1 MICDHDVAWP
11 WPCGEEPVMTVTLP
25 NGCMRTVD
33 DSQPGAE
40 MPIAFVTADGA
51 RPQTSTYDE
60 RPMPRYRP
68 RLRASSRRDS
78 KLA

>member
-1 MICDHDVAWP
+1 MTSTSSYGTPSSVATICDHDVACP
-11 WPCGEEPVMTVTLP
+11 WPCGEEPVITVTLP

-51 RPQTSTYDE
+51 SPQTST
-60 RPMPRYRP
+60 
-68 RLRASSRRDS
+68 
-78 KLA
+78 